1 MALNI
6 NILPQIYRQN
16 IRAIHLHIKLECII
30 SNVFRSEEE
39 NIIISDLSPA
49 TWYSVQL
56 TAHNGAGSRVI
67 TSEVATLDTSGR
79 SLTPRGGASTSSTPV
94 HRHDTVMISD
104 DIIMMMIT
112 GLEAGQGQGQWM
124 GAWPSP

>member
-1 MALNI
+1 MNLSVSSVPTGLLSLAL
-6 NILPQIYRQN
+6 L
-16 IRAIHLHIKLECII
+16 II
-30 SNVFRSEEE
+30 PNVFRSEEE

-94 HRHDTVMISD
+94 HRHDTVIISD
-104 DIIMMMIT
+104 DIIMMMMIT
-112 GLEAGQGQGQWM
+112 GLEAGQVLGLWM